1 MTDSEL
7 ISCVKQY
14 HKTVFRL
21 AYSYVKNHADA
32 EDICQDTFVKLMDYT
47 GEFPAEEDCK
57 RWLIRVVVNLSKNLL
72 RSCRFTR
79 TEELSDEI
87 PLETADNE
95 EKELWAL
102 VKALPV
108 KYGEVIHLFYYE
120 GYSVKEIADILSI
133 SQTAVTTRLSRG
145 RNRLKALIKGTDEG
159 SPQKGLKSCSSR
171 GTDKSSPQ
179 KGLKSC
185 SSRGTDKS
193 SPQKGL
199 KSCSSRGTD
208 KSSPQREL
216 KNCSSREG

>member
-1 MTDSEL
+1 MRALTDSEL

-32 EDICQDTFVKLMDYT
+32 EDICQDAFVKLLDYT
-47 GEFPAEEDCK
+47 GEFPTEEDCK

-72 RSCRFTR
+72 KSCRFTR
-79 TEELSDEI
+79 TEELNEEI
-87 PLETADNE
+87 PLEQADNE

-133 SQTAVTTRLSRG
+133 SQTAVTSRLSRG
-145 RNRLKALIKGTDEG
+145 RNRLKALITEEQTKV
-159 SPQKGLKSCSSR
+159 PH
-171 GTDKSSPQ
+171 
-179 KGLKSC
+179 
-185 SSRGTDKS
+185 
-193 SPQKGL
+193 
-199 KSCSSRGTD
+199 
-208 KSSPQREL
+208 QRKL
-216 KNCSSREG
+216 KNCSSEEQTKAPHQRELKKGFSKEG